1 VARSLHARHLG
12 LLGETVQMPQER
24 FTDVLA
30 ELDSGL
36 GESAQVARDLQF
48 HVGQMVITA
57 PDVPRACVF
66 SGSS

>member
-1 VARSLHARHLG
+1 
-12 LLGETVQMPQER
+12 MPQER